1 LKHPHPSLQS
11 TFVAAFAR
19 TIAAATIAAVLD
31 RGFPSAPGFPS
42 ADPGFDSMAE
52 DHYQTLGV
60 PRTAS
65 AEDIRKAYRELA
77 RKYHP
82 DLHPDDAAAKEKFKQ
97 VQTAFDVLN
106 DPSKREMYDRYGSSF
121 EGVGAG
127 GGRGGAGPFPGG
139 FPGGAEVDLES
150 LFGGGGFG
158 DVFGGGG
165 TKARGRRRAAK
176 VPGEDVTAR
185 IDIPFNLAIDGGKT
199 DVRFD
204 RDGKAE
210 TISVTIPQGLPDGA
224 RMRLRGQGLPGSG
237 GGPAGDLLLEVSVR
251 PHPCFRR
258 DGDTLEVTLPVTIAE
273 AIQGA
278 KVDVPTPWGTI
289 ALKVPPRTSGGR
301 KLRASGMGVRHANG
315 AKGDLIAEVQIVLP
329 EQADAAALE
338 KLLEAVKATEPA
350 GGAGP
355 RAQLRW

>member
-1 LKHPHPSLQS
+1 
-11 TFVAAFAR
+11 
-19 TIAAATIAAVLD
+19 
-31 RGFPSAPGFPS
+31 
-42 ADPGFDSMAE
+42 MAE

-60 PRTAS
+60 PRSAS

-82 DLHPDDAAAKEKFKQ
+82 DLHPDDNAAKEKFKK

-127 GGRGGAGPFPGG
+127 GQGGGWAGGGGGRGPFPGAGG
-139 FPGGAEVDLES
+139 FPGGGEIDLES
-150 LFGGGGFG
+150 LFGGAGGFADMFRG
-158 DVFGGGG
+158 TGAGGAG
-165 TKARGRRRAAK
+165 ARGAGAGRGRKRAAQ
-176 VPGEDVTAR
+176 VAGEDITAR
-185 IDIPFNLAIDGGKT
+185 IEVPFKLAIEGGKT
-199 DVRFD
+199 DVRLD

-237 GGPAGDLLLEVSVR
+237 GGPAGDLLLEVRVES
-251 PHPCFRR
+251 HPI
-258 DGDTLEVTLPVTIAE
+258 E
-273 AIQGA
+273 GA

-289 ALKVPPRTSGGR
+289 SLRIPAGTSGGR
-301 KLRASGMGVRHANG
+301 KLRAQGMGVRHANG
-315 AKGDLIAEVQIVLP
+315 AKGDLIAEVQIMLP
-329 EQADAAALE
+329 ESADPEALAQLLAAA
-338 KLLEAVKATEPA
+338 KVAA
-350 GGAGP
+350 GAAAP